1 MVRPLS
7 EQLSDL
13 SVHAKNAEDAVAA
26 AKKEAHDK
34 IVARRD
40 QTRADVNAAIEQVNQ
55 DFKSVANTASRDW
68 SAVKAKVASD
78 AAALKKRI
86 EERKHDLT
94 VARAENYAE
103 MLEDEA
109 AFAMLSHPLSKQNWP
124 LSMPSSAALRLNVPG
139 RPKRGGASS
148 GQSLHTSNVRATAA
162 FPRLATKS

>member
-26 AKKEAHDK
+26 AKKEARDK

-55 DFKSVANTASRDW
+55 DFKSVGNTASRDW

-78 AAALKKRI
+78 AAALKAGI
-86 EERKHDLT
+86 EARKHDLT

-109 AFAMLSHPLSKQNWP
+109 AFAIDYAI
-124 LSMPSSAALRLNVPG
+124 SSVEQAKLAALDAIVG
-139 RPKRGGASS
+139 RAEAERARSS
-148 GQSLHTSNVRATAA
+148 
-162 FPRLATKS
+162 